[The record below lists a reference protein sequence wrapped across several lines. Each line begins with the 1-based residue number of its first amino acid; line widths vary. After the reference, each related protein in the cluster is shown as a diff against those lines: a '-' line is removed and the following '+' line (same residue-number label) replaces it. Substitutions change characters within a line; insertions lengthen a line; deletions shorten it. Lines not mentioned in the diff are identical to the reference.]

1 MTLENDILARLRNGE
16 DAENIAQ
23 ELINNLN
30 RAIATKDKEDAEAKR
45 IAEEKAKAEQE
56 KARLEQE
63 KAKAEQERK
72 ALEDKKNNLAD
83 AMARAMVEY
92 YKLSLPEIPEG
103 ITKELNGLAMRK
115 QLDATICLLKSCIDL
130 SKQLDKIDLSTIN
143 FNGTDFDDARSLFG
157 LTSATKPDPTA
168 CKPKTSYEDA
178 INSFFKANNL

>member
-1 MTLENDILARLRNGE
+1 MALENDILARLRNGE
-16 DAENIAQ
+16 DAEKIAQ

-30 RAIATKDKEDAEAKR
+30 SAIATKDKEDAEAKR
-45 IAEEKAKAEQE
+45 IAEEKAKAEKE
-56 KARLEQE
+56 KQ
-63 KAKAEQERK
+63 

-130 SKQLDKIDLSTIN
+130 SKKLDKID
-143 FNGTDFDDARSLFG
+143 FNDIDLDAVGSWFG
-157 LTSATKPDPTA
+157 LTSATKPDPSA

-178 INSFFKANNL
+178 INSFFKANGL

>member
-1 MTLENDILARLRNGE
+1 MTLENDILARLRSGE
-16 DAENIAQ
+16 DAEKIAQ

-30 RAIATKDKEDAEAKR
+30 NAIATKDKEDAEAKR

-56 KARLEQE
+56 K
-63 KAKAEQERK
+63 K

-92 YKLSLPEIPEG
+92 YKLSLPEVPEG
-103 ITKELNGLAMRK
+103 ITKELNGLAMRQ
-115 QLDATICLLKSCIDL
+115 QLDATVGLLKSLADL
-130 SKQLDKIDLSTIN
+130 SKKLDKIDFSTIN

-178 INSFFKANNL
+178 INSFFKANGL

>member
-16 DAENIAQ
+16 DAEKIAQ

-30 RAIATKDKEDAEAKR
+30 NAIATKDKEDAEAKR

-63 KAKAEQERK
+63 KK

-103 ITKELNGLAMRK
+103 ITKELNGPAMRK
-115 QLDATICLLKSCIDL
+115 QLDATVGLLKSLVEL
-130 SKQLDKIDLSTIN
+130 SNKLDEVD
-143 FNGTDFDDARSLFG
+143 FNDFDLDAVGSWFG
-157 LTSATKPDPTA
+157 LTSATKPDPSA

-178 INSFFKANNL
+178 INSFFKANGL

>member
-1 MTLENDILARLRNGE
+1 MALENDILARLRNGE
-16 DAENIAQ
+16 DAEKIAQ
-23 ELINNLN
+23 ELVNGLNN
-30 RAIATKDKEDAEAKR
+30 AIATKDKEDAEAKR
-45 IAEEKAKAEQE
+45 IAEEKAKAEKE
-56 KARLEQE
+56 KQ
-63 KAKAEQERK
+63 

-157 LTSATKPDPTA
+157 LTSATKPDPSA

-178 INSFFKANNL
+178 INSFFKANGL

>member
-1 MTLENDILARLRNGE
+1 MALENDILARLRNGE
-16 DAENIAQ
+16 DAEKIAQ

-30 RAIATKDKEDAEAKR
+30 NAIATKDKEDAEAKR
-45 IAEEKAKAEQE
+45 IAEEKA
-56 KARLEQE
+56 RLEQE
-63 KAKAEQERK
+63 KK

-92 YKLSLPEIPEG
+92 YKLSLPEVPEG

-115 QLDATICLLKSCIDL
+115 QLDATVGLLKSCIDL
-130 SKQLDKIDLSTIN
+130 SKKLDEVDFNDMDLDRVGSW
-143 FNGTDFDDARSLFG
+143 FG
-157 LTSATKPDPTA
+157 LTSATKPDPSA

>member
-1 MTLENDILARLRNGE
+1 MALENDILARLRNGE
-16 DAENIAQ
+16 DAEKIAQ

-30 RAIATKDKEDAEAKR
+30 SAIATKDKEDAEAKR
-45 IAEEKAKAEQE
+45 IAE
-56 KARLEQE
+56 E

-92 YKLSLPEIPEG
+92 YKLSLPEVPEG
-103 ITKELNGLAMRK
+103 ITKELNGVAMRK
-115 QLDATICLLKSCIDL
+115 QLDATVGLLKSLTDL
-130 SKQLDKIDLSTIN
+130 SKKLDKID
-143 FNGTDFDDARSLFG
+143 FNDMDLDRVGSWFG

-178 INSFFKANNL
+178 INSFFKANGL

>member
-16 DAENIAQ
+16 DAEAIAQ

-30 RAIATKDKEDAEAKR
+30 HALATKDKEDAEAKR
-45 IAEEKAKAEQE
+45 IAEEKAKAD
-56 KARLEQE
+56 K
-63 KAKAEQERK
+63 ERQ

-92 YKLSLPEIPEG
+92 YKLTLPEVPDG
-103 ITKELNGLAMRK
+103 IIKELNGPAMRK
-115 QLDATICLLKSCIDL
+115 QLDATIVLLKSCIDL
-130 SKQLDKIDLSTIN
+130 SKQLDKIDFSTIN

-157 LTSATKPDPTA
+157 LTTATKPDPSA

>member
-1 MTLENDILARLRNGE
+1 MALENDILARLRNGE
-16 DAENIAQ
+16 DAEKIAQ

-30 RAIATKDKEDAEAKR
+30 NAIATKDKEDAEAKR
-45 IAEEKAKAEQE
+45 IAEEKAKAD
-56 KARLEQE
+56 K
-63 KAKAEQERK
+63 ERQ

-92 YKLSLPEIPEG
+92 YKLTLPEVPEG
-103 ITKELNGLAMRK
+103 IIKELNGPAMRK
-115 QLDATICLLKSCIDL
+115 QLDATVSLLKSLTDL
-130 SKQLDKIDLSTIN
+130 SKQLDKIDFSAIN

-157 LTSATKPDPTA
+157 LTSATKPDPSA

>member
-16 DAENIAQ
+16 DAEKIAQ

-30 RAIATKDKEDAEAKR
+30 SAIATKDKEDAEAKR
-45 IAEEKAKAEQE
+45 IAEEKA
-56 KARLEQE
+56 RLEQE
-63 KAKAEQERK
+63 KK

-103 ITKELNGLAMRK
+103 ITKELNGPAMRK
-115 QLDATICLLKSCIDL
+115 QLDATVGLLKSLVEL
-130 SKQLDKIDLSTIN
+130 SNKLDEVD
-143 FNGTDFDDARSLFG
+143 FNDFDLDRVGSWFG
-157 LTSATKPDPTA
+157 LTSATKPDPSV

>member
-1 MTLENDILARLRNGE
+1 MALENDILVRLRNGE
-16 DAENIAQ
+16 DAEKIAQ

-30 RAIATKDKEDAEAKR
+30 SAIATKDKEDAEAKR

-56 KARLEQE
+56 K
-63 KAKAEQERK
+63 K

-115 QLDATICLLKSCIDL
+115 QLDATVGLLKSLTDL
-130 SKQLDKIDLSTIN
+130 SKKLDKID
-143 FNGTDFDDARSLFG
+143 FNDIDLDGVGSWFG
-157 LTSATKPDPTA
+157 LTSATKPDPSA

-178 INSFFKANNL
+178 INSFFKANGL